1 MKYVMDALRRKEAEE
16 KLPVIRLEID
26 YELATLFEALQ
37 ENDTVLIIKTKE
49 RLKQLRK
56 QWLDIEQ
63 GNVI

>member
-56 QWLDIEQ
+56 QWLEIEH
-63 GNVI
+63 GDVI

>member
-37 ENDTVLIIKTKE
+37 KNDTVLIIKTKE

-56 QWLDIEQ
+56 QWLDIEN
-63 GNVI
+63 GNDI